1 MIPVVGT
8 YLGST
13 WYVSTGPPL
22 CALTREYSN
31 SPRREPG
38 GRAGRA
44 SDSQVTRGGVEQRR
58 RGAEHAVLTV
68 TVPVFTV
75 GGGEGLAGNSY
86 RCRQKA
92 L

>member
-1 MIPVVGT
+1 MVLVVDT
-8 YLGST
+8 YLGGT

-22 CALTREYSN
+22 CTLTQEYSN
-31 SPRREPG
+31 SSRRKPG

-44 SDSQVTRGGVEQRR
+44 SDSQVTSLGVEQRR

-75 GGGEGLAGNSY
+75 GGGEGLTGNSY
-86 RCRQKA
+86 RFRQKA